1 MQLFAIRE
9 FMDTTLN
16 TITNVKE
23 VVDNIRKEIE
33 AARGTH
39 IWDDYVN
46 ALRLISQVVFTRS
59 SGFILELIQNAE
71 DSGLDITE
79 TGNFEIRFNHQRVK
93 IWHNGRPFNENDVK
107 AISGIRSSKKPER
120 GFLGYLGIGF
130 KSVLKITDRPEIYSN
145 GFQFKFDRTHWTDP
159 SSTPWHVIP
168 IWIDEPSEPIDTS
181 KTTFVIPFREVS
193 DASRIADE
201 IKKIRLELYLFLRW
215 LKRIEI
221 IDEVSGEHWT
231 LENVGENQEG
241 ISTLKSDGEERRF
254 KFFRRNVNVPDWVR
268 EDRLTQEYRANVIQ
282 REIAIGFALDKNG
295 NLAPDEAGALYG
307 GVYSFLPLGEAK
319 SGAKFPIQADFLV
332 QPGRDALNYEAKWN
346 HWILEEIEKLSL
358 EAIGFFKA
366 HDTWKYQY
374 LPAFEFTHSKGLESF
389 DKLFYPKLI
398 EPIEKHI
405 ASTDSVLAIDGKW
418 TKISEVV
425 RLTESQKAF
434 DDLVRL
440 QLFEPEEIAPA
451 FGGKENLKLVH
462 PKTIEQKNHPFEKVN
477 RWNLLENSEFLQT
490 KSRDQDAAGAWFAT
504 FYQWLKDNPLY
515 EEYFYYTKR
524 YRTLGYHKYE
534 IVLTAQGDLKK
545 GGDVYIPD
553 LTSDNPAL
561 NELSSLLQSSK
572 PIIHPAILSITPEED
587 AKKLRGFLTGY
598 VGVQLLNA
606 QVICKEVVLPR
617 IMSQSPPPSLDE
629 LLPLTKLCK
638 EILGAELG
646 SGIELWVRTKSGNIK
661 TSKEVFLSSEFKPL
675 RNWETHQ
682 AFVPGISF
690 IDNTYLPADCTDDE
704 LKKWRDFFKAAGI
717 RENPNNGVEQ
727 FAINFALDKLKAK
740 FQNIQLVE
748 KLNFGFD
755 IQAETPDGVP
765 VQVEVKGVSVEQD
778 IELTGNEADAAD
790 KYKSSFYLCVV
801 ASIPN
806 SPTIHLVNNPAGV
819 GKKDKLTIPAE
830 VWKGSETM

>member
-1 MQLFAIRE
+1 
-9 FMDTTLN
+9 MDTTFN
-16 TITNVKE
+16 TITNAKK
-23 VVDNIRKEIE
+23 VVDNIRQEIE
-33 AARGTH
+33 NARGTH

-71 DSGLDITE
+71 DSGLDVTE
-79 TGNFEIRFNHQRVK
+79 SGTFEIRMNQQRVK
-93 IWHNGRPFNENDVK
+93 ISHNGRPFNENDVK

-145 GFQFKFDRTHWTDP
+145 GFQFKFDRTHWADP

-181 KTTFVIPFREVS
+181 RTTFVIPFRETT

-215 LKRIEI
+215 LKRIDI
-221 IDEVSGEHWT
+221 IDEISGEHWT

-254 KFFRRNVNVPDWVR
+254 KFLRRDIEVPDWVKD
-268 EDRLTQEYRANVIQ
+268 DRLTQEYRANVTK
-282 REIAIGFALDKNG
+282 REIAIGFALDKDG
-295 NLAPDEAGALYG
+295 NLVPDEAGAMYG

-358 EAIGFFKA
+358 DAIGFFKA

-405 ASTDSVLAIDGKW
+405 ASTDSVLAIDDKW

-425 RLTESQKAF
+425 RLTEPQEAV
-434 DDLVRL
+434 DDIVHF

-451 FGGKENLKLVH
+451 FGGKDNLKLVH
-462 PKTIEQKNHPFEKVN
+462 PKVVEQKNHPLAKAD
-477 RWNLLENSEFLQT
+477 RRHLLENSEFLQT
-490 KSRDQDAAGAWFAT
+490 KSREPNAGTWFAK
-504 FYQWLKDNPLY
+504 FYLWLQEHPQY
-515 EEYFYYTKR
+515 EDYWPYRAR
-524 YRTLGYHKYE
+524 YARQRVKGYHNAE
-534 IVLTAQGDLKK
+534 FVLTADNSLKK
-545 GGDVYIPD
+545 GGDVFIPD
-553 LTSDNPAL
+553 VPSSNPAL
-561 NELSSLLQSSK
+561 NELASLLQSSK
-572 PIIHPAILSITPEED
+572 PIIHPAILSSTPEED

-606 QVICKEVVLPR
+606 QIICKEVVLPR
-617 IMSQSPPPSLDE
+617 IMSKSPQPSPDE
-629 LLPLTKLCK
+629 LLSLTKLCK
-638 EILGAELG
+638 EILGTELG

-661 TSKEVFLSSEFKPL
+661 TSKEVFLSSEFKPI

-682 AFVPGISF
+682 AFVPGLSF
-690 IDNTYLPADCTDDE
+690 IDNAYLKVDPSDDDF
-704 LKKWRDFFKAAGI
+704 KTWREFFRATGI
-717 RENPNNGVEQ
+717 RENPDNGVEH

-755 IQAETPDGVP
+755 IQAETPDGAA

-778 IELTGNEADAAD
+778 VELTGNEADAAD

-830 VWKGSETM
+830 VWKVSEAL